1 MNRSKQLMLMNK
13 LIIAEKP
20 SVALRIAMSL
30 GDGKPRTNYVSGVRY
45 YEVSD
50 GSDMLY
56 IVAAA
61 GHLFTIRERGKGDI
75 PVFDVEWVESFK
87 VNTSSYFTKKYLD
100 TIASVGRK
108 CAFFINACDYDI
120 EGTVIGSNII
130 KYVVNGNVNS
140 ELRTDS
146 AKRMRFSTTTR
157 SDLIDSYKGLNDF
170 DLLNFYAGETRH
182 KIDWLWGINM
192 SRALMRA
199 ISSAGIRKVLSIG
212 RVQGPALSILAERE
226 KSIKSFKPQPYW
238 KVVMFVKG
246 VRFENKRDKIFE
258 KSEAEQA
265 LEKTK
270 KGTVVLKGFDSKDRS
285 VRPFPPFD
293 LTSLQLEANRTFG
306 IDPSRTLALAQS
318 LYERSYISYPRTSSQ
333 KLPATLN
340 LPRII
345 KALAANPRYKEH
357 AEKLISASRFRPAEG
372 FKEDEAHPSIYP
384 TGESPLKLTDEEA
397 KLYDLIA
404 RRFLACFAEY
414 AVFEST
420 NVSLDVDGEQYSAS
434 GERIKKPE
442 WLDFYTYY
450 KPKVADIPVFA
461 SNEKLV
467 QDKTDMKELVT
478 EPPKRF
484 SKASLIALLEDKELG
499 TKATRAEIIDTL
511 FKREYIKGAALQV
524 TEFGMSIYDALSMYC
539 ASLLDEKFTRKLED
553 DMNSITKGTMAKE
566 TVIDEGKSMITEII
580 ADFKKNEK
588 QIGDELAKGLKE
600 SEVSSRIGVCNR
612 CGGNLVLRRSK
623 TGKSFIGCSNW
634 PSCNNTYSV
643 PQYARIVPTGKVCE
657 ICKTPKIKVFRKG
670 KVFEMDLDPNC
681 PTKQDW
687 AKKEEAQN
695 EKAQLDVK
703 KASELKAKEPVKE
716 KTVEE
721 APAKAKKPRKRAA
734 RKPKKSE

>member
-1 MNRSKQLMLMNK
+1 MNK

-20 SVALRIAMSL
+20 SVALRLAMSL
-30 GDGKPRTNYVSGVRY
+30 GDGKPRTSYVSGVRY
-45 YEVSD
+45 YEVND
-50 GSDMLY
+50 GTDTLY

-61 GHLFTIRERGKGDI
+61 GHLFTIRERGKADI

-87 VNTSSYFTKKYLD
+87 VNQSSYFTKKYLD
-100 TIASVGRK
+100 TIAAVGKR
-108 CAFFINACDYDI
+108 CNFFINACDYDI

-140 ELRTDS
+140 EIKAES

-157 SDLIDSYKGLNDF
+157 TDLIESYKGLNDF
-170 DLLNFYAGETRH
+170 DLTNFYAGETRH

-212 RVQGPALSILAERE
+212 RVQGPALAILAERE
-226 KSIKSFKPQPYW
+226 KSIKDFKPQPYW
-238 KVVMFVKG
+238 KVILIVKG
-246 VRFENKRDKIFE
+246 VKFENKRDKIFE
-258 KSEAEQA
+258 KTEAEKV
-265 LEKTK
+265 LETTRN
-270 KGTVVLKGFDSKDRS
+270 GTVVLKGFDSKDRS

-306 IDPSRTLALAQS
+306 IDPSRTLSLAQS

-345 KALAANPRYKEH
+345 KALASNPKYKEH
-357 AEKLISASRFRPAEG
+357 AEKLIAASRYRPAEG
-372 FKEDEAHPSIYP
+372 FKEDEAHPAIYP
-384 TGESPLKLTDEEA
+384 TGENPTKLTEEEGRV
-397 KLYDLIA
+397 YDLIA
-404 RRFLACFAEY
+404 RRFLACFADY

-420 NVSLDVDGEQYSAS
+420 NVSLDVGGEQYAAS
-434 GERIKKPE
+434 GERIKRAE
-442 WLDFYTYY
+442 WIDFYTYY
-450 KPKVADIPVFA
+450 KPRVADIPSFSA
-461 SNEKLV
+461 EEKLA
-467 QDKTDMKELVT
+467 QDKAEMKELVT

-484 SKASLIALLEDKELG
+484 SKASLIALLEDKDLG

-539 ASLLDEKFTRKLED
+539 SSLLNEKFTRKLEE
-553 DMNSITKGTMAKE
+553 DMNSITKGTMQKE
-566 TVIDEGKSMITEII
+566 EVIGEGKEMIAEII
-580 ADFKKNEK
+580 SEFKKNEK
-588 QIGDELAKGLKE
+588 QIGDELSKGLKE
-600 SEVSSRIGVCNR
+600 SEASSRIGICNR

-623 TGKSFIGCSNW
+623 AGKSFIGCSNW

-681 PTKQDW
+681 PTKQEW
-687 AKKEEAQN
+687 AKKKEEQI
-695 EKAQLDVK
+695 KVQ
-703 KASELKAKEPVKE
+703 KASEMKQDAGPAANSETQEGSQQPAATVKAK
-716 KTVEE
+716 KTR
-721 APAKAKKPRKRAA
+721 AKKPAKAAKKT
-734 RKPKKSE
+734 KKGK